1 MAPTGVTNVFSSK
14 GDVAYAEVRRLI
26 LTGELTAGSRVPQ
39 YELAERLSMSITPLR
54 EAIRRLSSEGLVT
67 VESHRDV
74 RVAAMSAEE
83 ARQLFEVRLSLD
95 PTAAELAAL
104 RRSDRDIL
112 VMREALDRLL
122 PVTRQW
128 GEEGL
133 LAHRNFHRALYLA
146 SHNDV
151 LIRLLDDVWDKSDR
165 YRRMGLELPPGD
177 EPRTRDLNEHHRLFD
192 LVVAGD
198 GPAAAALMRSH
209 ITESLTAAA
218 IRALQDRENSAD
230 TAAEPA

>member
-1 MAPTGVTNVFSSK
+1 MPPTAVTNVFSSK

-26 LTGELTAGSRVPQ
+26 LSGELAAGSRIPQ
-39 YELAERLSMSITPLR
+39 YELADRFSMSITPLR

-74 RVAAMSAEE
+74 RVAPMSARE
-83 ARQLFEVRLSLD
+83 AQQLFEVRLSLD
-95 PTAAELAAL
+95 PTAAELAAT
-104 RRSDRDIL
+104 RRTEHDIL
-112 VMREALDRLL
+112 LMREALKRLV
-122 PVTRQW
+122 PVTRRW

-133 LAHRNFHRALYLA
+133 LAHRDFHRALYVA

-151 LIRLLDDVWDKSDR
+151 LIRLLDDIWDKSDR

-177 EPRTRDLNEHHRLFD
+177 EPRTRDLNEHHQMFE

-198 GPAAAALMRSH
+198 GRAAADLMRCH

-218 IRALQDRENSAD
+218 IAELENREDSAGD
-230 TAAEPA
+230 KPA

>member
-1 MAPTGVTNVFSSK
+1 MTPTGVTNVFSSK
-14 GDVAYAEVRRLI
+14 GDVAYAEIRRLI
-26 LTGELTAGSRVPQ
+26 LSGELPAGSRLPQ
-39 YELAERLSMSITPLR
+39 YELADRLSMSITPLR
-54 EAIRRLSSEGLVT
+54 EAIRRLSSEGLVA

-74 RVAAMSAEE
+74 RVAPMSAEE
-83 ARQLFEVRLSLD
+83 AQQLFEVRLSLD
-95 PTAAELAAL
+95 PTAAELAAK
-104 RRSDRDIL
+104 RRTDQDIFL
-112 VMREALDRLL
+112 MCEALKRLV

-133 LAHRNFHRALYLA
+133 LAHRDFHRALYIA

-177 EPRTRDLNEHHRLFD
+177 EPRTRDLNEHHQLFD

-198 GPAAAALMRSH
+198 GPAAADLMRRH

-218 IRALQDRENSAD
+218 IRELEEREQNSAR
-230 TAAEPA
+230 EPA